1 MWLRP
6 AAHPWVPFS
15 QERAPSLKRER
26 QKRQAG
32 AAQFVLC
39 LPSPILASFCPSA
52 STLSLSEAP
61 KTPAS
66 WPRLCLS

>member
-32 AAQFVLC
+32 AAQFVVSLLLSL
-39 LPSPILASFCPSA
+39 LPSVPLHPH
-52 STLSLSEAP
+52 SL
-61 KTPAS
+61 
-66 WPRLCLS
+66 